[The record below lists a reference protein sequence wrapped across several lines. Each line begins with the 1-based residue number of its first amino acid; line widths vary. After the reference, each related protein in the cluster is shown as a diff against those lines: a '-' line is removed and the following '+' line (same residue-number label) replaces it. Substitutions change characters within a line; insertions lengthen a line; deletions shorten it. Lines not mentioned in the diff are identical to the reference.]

1 MYIYDE
7 SNWYNNLSEAGKRAT
22 KLNILLARTQLN
34 SKLEDKDIKNK
45 DCLIISSFETSENNK
60 RFEDDDDKE
69 EIDIFSINKTNKKLK
84 SKKNFKKINSFLK
97 KKLENRKKY
106 KYHDT
111 HMQNMKK
118 KEEPSIPSCT
128 KYNPK
133 YDSISRGIKS
143 LPLWEKITGRIERK
157 KEIFEHKFYLQ
168 HENIEDTMA
177 GKTFID
183 MSKQILK
190 RSFDSDKNNKEKKN
204 KTNNIYNNNINVFNS
219 YKRPLTTRI
228 IQKDYSRK
236 NSGISSYSNIS
247 EQKKK
252 KIPSARA
259 NSAFLLKKKIKKK
272 ILNEKIKHFK
282 NDSKID
288 KSTNI
293 NTTNINSLIDLSNNN
308 IQTNNGINNSIDNK
322 NKFNYLSKKDV
333 KSHDNEKENDND
345 YSDLSTDSYDLFK
358 HIYNKKKKP
367 KDDIK
372 EFSYNLKNRTTNTFR
387 SFRKKK
393 KQEIKAPDFKKCLS
407 RESLNKL
414 EDNKFSVT
422 PYLLPNYESVR
433 AKPAMMVVYNRK
445 KHKAKR
451 AKSASLLNLDN
462 RFYYDENRALDNIN
476 NHISIHPPDFNM
488 MTSRPIDNDPL
499 PSYMKNIFDKN
510 SCYGISAYS
519 LKLNNYKNRDYTSFT
534 SSFWPK
540 ISFNKVINLN
550 LLKSKKFLDNIIFE
564 ENKNEIKNKIFGK
577 ALKFYNKNY
586 EEILKEE
593 GLPKF
598 DNVTFKSYDKKKNIK
613 LNELLQK
620 IDKEI

>member
-1 MYIYDE
+1 MKNIK
-7 SNWYNNLSEAGKRAT
+7 KR
-22 KLNILLARTQLN
+22 
-34 SKLEDKDIKNK
+34 
-45 DCLIISSFETSENNK
+45 
-60 RFEDDDDKE
+60 E
-69 EIDIFSINKTNKKLK
+69 EQRN
-84 SKKNFKKINSFLK
+84 
-97 KKLENRKKY
+97 
-106 KYHDT
+106 
-111 HMQNMKK
+111 
-118 KEEPSIPSCT
+118 PSCT

-133 YDSISRGIKS
+133 YDSISRGIRS
-143 LPLWEKITGRIERK
+143 LPLWKKVTGRIHPK
-157 KEIFEHKFYLQ
+157 KEIFEHKFYLK

-190 RSFDSDKNNKEKKN
+190 RSFDNNDKNIKEKIN
-204 KTNNIYNNNINVFNS
+204 YTNNYNNYINYNNYNLNENLSNS
-219 YKRPLTTRI
+219 YNNKPLTTRI
-228 IQKDYSRK
+228 IKNDYKRIS
-236 NSGISSYSNIS
+236 SGISSYSNIS
-247 EQKKK
+247 EKKRKKK
-252 KIPSARA
+252 VPIVRPT
-259 NSAFLLKKKIKKK
+259 SAFILKKKIKKN

-282 NDSKID
+282 NESKID

-293 NTTNINSLIDLSNNN
+293 NTSIINSLMNILNNN
-308 IQTNNGINNSIDNK
+308 IQTNNEKSNNIGN
-322 NKFNYLSKKDV
+322 KKD
-333 KSHDNEKENDND
+333 SNDND
-345 YSDLSTDSYDLFK
+345 YSDISTDSYDLFK
-358 HIYNKKKKP
+358 HIYTKKKKP
-367 KDDIK
+367 KDNIK
-372 EFSYNLKNRTTNTFR
+372 YYSYNLKNRTTNTFR
-387 SFRKKK
+387 SFKIKKK
-393 KQEIKAPDFKKCLS
+393 KEIKAPDFKKCLS
-407 RESLNKL
+407 RESLSKL

-499 PSYMKNIFDKN
+499 PSYMKNIFDRN
-510 SCYGISAYS
+510 NCYGISAYS
-519 LKLNNYKNRDYTSFT
+519 LKLNNYKNRDFTSFT

-550 LLKSKKFLDNIIFE
+550 LLKSKKFLDNIIFD

-598 DNVTFKSYDKKKNIK
+598 DNVTYKSYDKKRNINI
-613 LNELLQK
+613 NEILKQ
-620 IDKEI
+620 INKEKERN